1 MLARRLWTSLGAR
14 ARRADAV
21 EEADLAIAVLSGG
34 ALAAGAASL
43 VQLQATLRSGVP
55 TLFVHSLA
63 AGWEFYGAEHRAAP
77 EAVRSAI
84 AASESMAMR
93 DADYEH
99 AAMVDELLERCEQRM
114 RAARAVSAPPP
125 PPSLATHHS
134 R

>member
-1 MLARRLWTSLGAR
+1 M
-14 ARRADAV
+14 
-21 EEADLAIAVLSGG
+21 AIAVLSGG

-43 VQLQATLRSGVP
+43 LQLQATLRSGVP

-63 AGWEFYGAEHRAAP
+63 MGWEFYGAEHRAAP

-84 AASESMAMR
+84 ATTESMAMR

-99 AAMVDELLERCEQRM
+99 VAMVNELLKRCERQV
-114 RAARAVSAPPP
+114 RARSGNALPP
-125 PPSLATHHS
+125 PPSVMTHHS

>member
-21 EEADLAIAVLSGG
+21 EEADSAIVVLSGG

-43 VQLQATLRSGVP
+43 LQLQATLRSGVP

-63 AGWEFYGAEHRAAP
+63 MGWEFYGAEHRAAP

-84 AASESMAMR
+84 AATESMAMR

-99 AAMVDELLERCEQRM
+99 VAMVNELLKRCER
-114 RAARAVSAPPP
+114 RVRARAGTAPPP
-125 PPSLATHHS
+125 PPSVMTHHS